1 MLCFKTLASIV
12 EGTRL
17 RIDEANQLIAI
28 ESAASASISD
38 AFDGYRKARD
48 WVFRS
53 NVTGDSG
60 RT

>member
-48 WVFRS
+48 TASEEFFAVLY
-53 NVTGDSG
+53 GG
-60 RT
+60 